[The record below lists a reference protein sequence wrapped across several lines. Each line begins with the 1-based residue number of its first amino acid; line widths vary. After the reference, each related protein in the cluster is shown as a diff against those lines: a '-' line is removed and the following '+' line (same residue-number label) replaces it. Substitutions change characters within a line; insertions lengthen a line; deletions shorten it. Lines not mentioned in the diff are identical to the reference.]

1 MQQHSMTAA
10 ASRLAYRTLP
20 APQTRKLHLQA
31 GSLGN
36 IFLASVLAVFAA
48 LWIYGGTT
56 ADPERV
62 AALVAS
68 AQKCASASD
77 LVRFELAQTPAPTIW
92 QLSSLRRRAD
102 EVLALDVSKAVAG
115 LPTQSKRNPS

>member
-1 MQQHSMTAA
+1 MQQHLMIAA
-10 ASRLAYRTLP
+10 DSR
-20 APQTRKLHLQA
+20 QA
-31 GSLGN
+31 GSLGS
-36 IFLASVLAVFAA
+36 IFLVSVLAVFAA

-62 AALVAS
+62 AALVTS
-68 AQKCASASD
+68 AQKSAAASD

-102 EVLALDVSKAVAG
+102 EVIALDAAKSVPG
-115 LPTQSKRNPS
+115 LSSR